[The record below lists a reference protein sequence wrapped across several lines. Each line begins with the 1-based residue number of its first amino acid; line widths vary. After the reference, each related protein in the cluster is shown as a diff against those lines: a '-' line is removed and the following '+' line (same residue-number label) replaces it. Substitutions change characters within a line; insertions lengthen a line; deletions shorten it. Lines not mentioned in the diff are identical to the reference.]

1 VLGGVGF
8 GRLAGSSLPVFP
20 AVVGPH
26 FLVGLFAVVSAG
38 FVGCVV
44 GHVPDIFLVA
54 LGFSVLFS

>member
-8 GRLAGSSLPVFP
+8 GRLAGSSRSFLQSW
-20 AVVGPH
+20 GPIY
-26 FLVGLFAVVSAG
+26 LAGLYAVVSAG